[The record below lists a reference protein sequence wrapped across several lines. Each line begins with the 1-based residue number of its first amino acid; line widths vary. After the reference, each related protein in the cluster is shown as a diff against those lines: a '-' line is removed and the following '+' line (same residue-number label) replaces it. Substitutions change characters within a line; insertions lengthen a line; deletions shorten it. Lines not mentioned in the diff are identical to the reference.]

1 MLISDFEN
9 QTGDPAFDKSLT
21 TAFTTSLGQSSYANI
36 YSRLRITEPVLTSA
50 EYTSSRR
57 KRVAAKR

>member
-36 YSRLRITEPVLTSA
+36 YSRLRITEPVLTSLPDV
-50 EYTSSRR
+50 TSRML
-57 KRVAAKR
+57 AATR